1 MYSFNKLCQKNKQ
14 KTSEKKFLRLYDF
27 SKKSKGKKIEAF

>member
-1 MYSFNKLCQKNKQ
+1 MSKKINKKQ
-14 KTSEKKFLRLYDF
+14 AKKSFLRLYDF